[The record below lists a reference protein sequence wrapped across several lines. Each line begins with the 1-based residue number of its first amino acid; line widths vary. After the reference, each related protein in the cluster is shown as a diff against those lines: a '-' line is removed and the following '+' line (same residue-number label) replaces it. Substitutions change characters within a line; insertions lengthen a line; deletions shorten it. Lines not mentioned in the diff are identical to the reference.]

1 MATPSDLPL
10 AELLRT
16 ALDSRLLD
24 LHTAMP
30 GTIVLYDSSTQTA
43 TVQPGIRR
51 SLDDTLET
59 LPSITNVPIAWPAGG
74 GMGLKFPLSVGDS
87 VMLVFSEASFS
98 TWRTSGQVS
107 DPSDESRH
115 SLSYPLA
122 FPFAR
127 AGLDPLQGHVVASAT
142 NPFVVGS
149 TATADFAVLEAKLLL
164 WLNGHAHTSTA
175 PTNPT
180 STPITPA
187 TPGAFSAKTFK
198 AE

>member
-1 MATPSDLPL
+1 MAQPSDLPL
-10 AELLRT
+10 GELLRT

-30 GTIVLYDSSTQTA
+30 GTIVSYDDATQTA
-43 TVQPGIRR
+43 TVQPGIWR

-59 LPSITNVPIAWPAGG
+59 LPAIPSVPIAWPAGG
-74 GMGLKFPLSVGDS
+74 GMGLKFPLEKGDA
-87 VMLVFSEASFS
+87 VMLVFSEASFT

-127 AGLDPLQGHVVASAT
+127 SGLDPLQGHVQASVAT
-142 NPFVVGS
+142 PFVVGS
-149 TATADFAVLEAKLLL
+149 TVAADYAVLEQKLLL
-164 WLNGHAHTSTA
+164 WLNEHVHTSAA
-175 PTNPT
+175 PASPT
-180 STPITPA
+180 SPPVHLV
-187 TPGAFSAKTFK
+187 TPGALSAKTFK

>member
-30 GTIVLYDSSTQTA
+30 GTIVSYDASTQTA

-59 LPSITNVPIAWPAGG
+59 LPSIPNVPIAWPAGG
-74 GMGLKFPLSVGDS
+74 GMGLKFQLSAGDS

-98 TWRTSGQVS
+98 TWRTSGQIS

-127 AGLDPLQGHVVASAT
+127 EGLDPTQGNLQASAAK
-142 NPFVVGS
+142 PFVVGS
-149 TATADFAVLEAKLLL
+149 TATADFAVLETKLLL
-164 WLNGHAHTSTA
+164 WLNTHVHTSTA

-180 STPITPA
+180 SPPVTPA
-187 TPGAFSAKTFK
+187 TPGLLSAKTLK

>member
-30 GTIVLYDSSTQTA
+30 GTIVSYDASTQTA

-59 LPSITNVPIAWPAGG
+59 LPSIPNVPIAWPAGG

-127 AGLDPLQGHVVASAT
+127 AGLDPLQGHVSASAT

-149 TATADFAVLEAKLLL
+149 TVAADFAVLEAKLLL